1 MTHPLNSLFRLK
13 DMKKYLIRRLL
24 SGILVLWMVLTLVF
38 ILVHSV
44 PGDPAQVVAGEL
56 ADVKTVNEIRAKLGL
71 DLPLR
76 VQYWNL
82 LTGAVTGN
90 MGVSFSYRY
99 SAFQVVIERFPA
111 TVELTLV
118 GAILAI
124 PLSIA
129 LGIVSAVKRNSV
141 LDHVAKLITLFGIST
156 PSFWLGIMLIL
167 IFSVNLQWVPSMDK
181 SPYYLPQA
189 IWAAITGKPVALWI
203 WARHIILPAITLGA
217 WFTALI
223 ARMTRTETLENLNRP
238 FTLTARSKGVSQ
250 LRIIWDHV
258 LPNSLVPI
266 ITIAGI
272 QIGILLGGAIVTEA
286 VFMWPGMGRVMMD
299 AIFARDFP
307 VIQTATL
314 IFAIIWVGINLLV
327 DMIYVVID
335 PRIKLS

>member
-1 MTHPLNSLFRLK
+1 
-13 DMKKYLIRRLL
+13 MKKYLIRRIL

-38 ILVHSV
+38 LLLHSV
-44 PGDPAQVVAGEL
+44 PGDPAQVIAGEL

-71 DLPLR
+71 DLPLW
-76 VQYWNL
+76 VQYWTL
-82 LTGAVTGN
+82 LKGAVTGN

-99 SAFQVVIERFPA
+99 SAFQVVIDRLPA

-118 GAILAI
+118 AAVLAI

-129 LGIVSAVKRNSV
+129 LGIVSAVKRNSI
-141 LDHVAKLITLFGIST
+141 LDYLAKLITLFGIST

-167 IFSVNLQWVPSMDK
+167 IFSVQFQWFPSMDK
-181 SPYYLPQA
+181 SPYFFPQA
-189 IWAAITGKPVALWI
+189 IWAAVTGKPEALWQ
-203 WARHIILPAITLGA
+203 WARYIILPATTLGA

-223 ARMTRTETLENLNRP
+223 ARMTRTETLDNLNRP

-250 LRIIWDHV
+250 LGIIWGHV

-286 VFMWPGMGRVMMD
+286 VFMWPGMGRLMMD
-299 AIFARDFP
+299 SIFARDFP
-307 VIQTATL
+307 IIQTSTL
-314 IFAIIWVGINLLV
+314 IFAAIWVGINLLV
-327 DMIYVVID
+327 DLIYVWID
-335 PRIKLS
+335 PRIKLG

>member
-1 MTHPLNSLFRLK
+1 
-13 DMKKYLIRRLL
+13 MKKYLIRRLL

-44 PGDPAQVVAGEL
+44 PGDPAQVVAGDL

-71 DLPLR
+71 DLPLS

-82 LTGAVTGN
+82 LKGAVTGN

-141 LDHVAKLITLFGIST
+141 LDHLAKLITLFGIST

-181 SPYYLPQA
+181 SPYYFPQA
-189 IWAAITGKPVALWI
+189 AWAAISGKPVALWI

-299 AIFARDFP
+299 AVFARDFP
-307 VIQTATL
+307 VIQTSTL

-335 PRIKLS
+335 PRIKLT

>member
-1 MTHPLNSLFRLK
+1 MGEGEGGGDKKL
-13 DMKKYLIRRLL
+13 KKYLIRRLL
-24 SGILVLWMVLTLVF
+24 SGIFVLWLVLTLVF

-71 DLPLR
+71 DQPLS
-76 VQYWNL
+76 VQYYQL
-82 LTGAVTGN
+82 LKGAVTGN

-99 SAFQVVIERFPA
+99 SAFQVVMERLPA

-118 GAILAI
+118 GAILAV

-129 LGIVSAVKRNSV
+129 LGIVSAVKRNSI

-167 IFSVNLQWVPSMDK
+167 IFSVNLQWLPSMDK

-189 IWAAITGKPVALWI
+189 LWMAVCGKPVTLWL

-307 VIQTATL
+307 VIQTSTV
-314 IFAIIWVGINLLV
+314 IFAVIWVGINLLV
-327 DMIYVVID
+327 DMIYLAID

>member
-1 MTHPLNSLFRLK
+1 
-13 DMKKYLIRRLL
+13 MKKYLVRRFF

-44 PGDPAQVVAGEL
+44 PGDPAQVVAGDL
-56 ADVKTVNEIRAKLGL
+56 ADVKTVREVRAKLGL
-71 DLPLR
+71 DQPLT

-82 LTGAVTGN
+82 LKGAVTGD
-90 MGVSFSYRY
+90 MGASFSYRY

-129 LGIVSAVKRNSV
+129 LGIVSAVKRNSI
-141 LDHVAKLITLFGIST
+141 LDYLAKLITLFGIST

-181 SPYYLPQA
+181 SPYYFPQA
-189 IWAAITGKPVALWI
+189 VWIAVTGKPIALWQ

-223 ARMTRTETLENLNRP
+223 ARMTRTETLENLNRA

-272 QIGILLGGAIVTEA
+272 QIGILLGGAIMTEA

-314 IFAIIWVGINLLV
+314 IFAVIWVGINFLV

>member
-1 MTHPLNSLFRLK
+1 
-13 DMKKYLIRRLL
+13 MKKYLIRRIL

-38 ILVHSV
+38 ILVHTV
-44 PGDPAQVVAGEL
+44 PGDPAQVIAGEL

-71 DLPLR
+71 DQPLWT
-76 VQYWNL
+76 QYGNL
-82 LTGAVTGN
+82 LKGAMTGN

-111 TVELTLV
+111 TLELTLV
-118 GAILAI
+118 GAILAV

-129 LGIVSAVKRNSV
+129 LGIVSALRRNSFF
-141 LDHVAKLITLFGIST
+141 DYIAKFITLFGIST

-167 IFSVNLQWVPSMDK
+167 IFSVHLQWLPSMDK

-189 IWAAITGKPVALWI
+189 LWATVTGKPGALWH

-223 ARMTRTETLENLNRP
+223 ARMTRTETLDNLNRP

-250 LRIIWDHV
+250 FKIIWGHV
-258 LPNSLVPI
+258 LPNSLIPI

-272 QIGILLGGAIVTEA
+272 QIGILLGGAIVTET
-286 VFMWPGMGRVMMD
+286 VFMWPGMGRVMLD

-314 IFAIIWVGINLLV
+314 IFAMIWVGINLLV
-327 DMIYVVID
+327 DLIYVVID
-335 PRIKLS
+335 PRIKLG

>member
-1 MTHPLNSLFRLK
+1 
-13 DMKKYLIRRLL
+13 MKKYLVRRFF

-44 PGDPAQVVAGEL
+44 PGDPAQVVAGDL
-56 ADVKTVNEIRAKLGL
+56 ADVKTVREVRAKLGL
-71 DLPLR
+71 DQPLT

-82 LTGAVTGN
+82 LKGAVTGD
-90 MGVSFSYRY
+90 MGASFSYRY

-129 LGIVSAVKRNSV
+129 LGIVSAVKSNSI
-141 LDHVAKLITLFGIST
+141 LDYLAKLITLFGIST

-181 SPYYLPQA
+181 SPYYFPQA
-189 IWAAITGKPVALWI
+189 VWIAVTGKPIALWQ

-223 ARMTRTETLENLNRP
+223 ARMTRTETLENLNRA

-272 QIGILLGGAIVTEA
+272 QIGILLGGAIMTEA

-314 IFAIIWVGINLLV
+314 IFAVIWVGINFLV

>member
-1 MTHPLNSLFRLK
+1 
-13 DMKKYLIRRLL
+13 MKKYLIRRVV

-38 ILVHSV
+38 ILLHSV
-44 PGDPAQVVAGEL
+44 PGDPAQVVAGDL
-56 ADVKTVNEIRAKLGL
+56 ADVKTVAEIRAKLGL
-71 DLPLR
+71 DQPLR

-82 LTGAVTGN
+82 LKGAVTGD
-90 MGVSFSYRY
+90 MGASFSYRY
-99 SAFQVVIERFPA
+99 SAFQVVIERLPA

-118 GAILAI
+118 GAVLAI

-181 SPYYLPQA
+181 SPYYFPQA
-189 IWAAITGKPVALWI
+189 VWAAALGKPSALWI

-223 ARMTRTETLENLNRP
+223 ARMTRTETLENLNRA

-272 QIGILLGGAIVTEA
+272 QIGILLGGAIITEA

-314 IFAIIWVGINLLV
+314 IFAVIWVGINLLV

>member
-1 MTHPLNSLFRLK
+1 
-13 DMKKYLIRRLL
+13 MKKYLIRRLL

-71 DLPLR
+71 DLPLS

-82 LTGAVTGN
+82 LKGAITGD

-167 IFSVNLQWVPSMDK
+167 IFSVNLQWFPSMDK

-189 IWAAITGKPVALWI
+189 IWAAITSKPVALWI
-203 WARHIILPAITLGA
+203 WARYIILPAITLGA

-258 LPNSLVPI
+258 LPNSLIPI

>member
-1 MTHPLNSLFRLK
+1 
-13 DMKKYLIRRLL
+13 MKKYLIRRLL
-24 SGILVLWMVLTLVF
+24 SGVVVLWLVLTLVF

-44 PGDPAQVVAGEL
+44 PGDPAQIIAGDL
-56 ADVKTVNEIRAKLGL
+56 ADAKTVAEIRTKLGL
-71 DLPLR
+71 DQPLWK
-76 VQYWNL
+76 QYGNL
-82 LTGAVTGN
+82 LRGAMTGD

-99 SAFQVVIERFPA
+99 SAFRVVIERLPA

-118 GAILAI
+118 GAIMAI
-124 PLSIA
+124 PISIA
-129 LGIVSAVKRNSV
+129 LGIVSAVRRNSV
-141 LDHVAKLITLFGIST
+141 LDHIAKMITLFGIST

-181 SPYYLPQA
+181 SSYFLPGA
-189 IWAAITGKPVALWI
+189 IWAALTGKPGALWQ
-203 WARHIILPAITLGA
+203 WGRHIVLPAITLGA

-258 LPNSLVPI
+258 LPNSLIPI

-272 QIGILLGGAIVTEA
+272 QIGILLGGAIVTES
-286 VFMWPGMGRVMMD
+286 VFMWPGMGRVMID

-307 VIQTATL
+307 IIQTATL
-314 IFAIIWVGINLLV
+314 IFAVIWVVINLLI
-327 DMIYVVID
+327 DLIYVAID
-335 PRIKLS
+335 PRIKLG

>member
-1 MTHPLNSLFRLK
+1 
-13 DMKKYLIRRLL
+13 
-24 SGILVLWMVLTLVF
+24 
-38 ILVHSV
+38 
-44 PGDPAQVVAGEL
+44 
-56 ADVKTVNEIRAKLGL
+56 
-71 DLPLR
+71 
-76 VQYWNL
+76 
-82 LTGAVTGN
+82 
-90 MGVSFSYRY
+90 
-99 SAFQVVIERFPA
+99 
-111 TVELTLV
+111 
-118 GAILAI
+118 
-124 PLSIA
+124 
-129 LGIVSAVKRNSV
+129 
-141 LDHVAKLITLFGIST
+141 
-156 PSFWLGIMLIL
+156 
-167 IFSVNLQWVPSMDK
+167 MDK

-189 IWAAITGKPVALWI
+189 IWAAITGKPLALWI

-258 LPNSLVPI
+258 LPNSLIPI

-307 VIQTATL
+307 VIQTSTL

>member
-1 MTHPLNSLFRLK
+1 
-13 DMKKYLIRRLL
+13 MKKYLIRRLL
-24 SGILVLWMVLTLVF
+24 SGIVVLWLVLTLVF
-38 ILVHSV
+38 ILIHSV
-44 PGDPAQVVAGEL
+44 PGDPAQIIAGDL
-56 ADVKTVNEIRAKLGL
+56 ADAKTVAEIRTKLGL
-71 DLPLR
+71 DQPLWK
-76 VQYWNL
+76 QYWNL
-82 LTGAVTGN
+82 LRGAMTGD

-99 SAFQVVIERFPA
+99 SAFRVVIERLPA

-118 GAILAI
+118 GAIMAI
-124 PLSIA
+124 PISIA

-141 LDHVAKLITLFGIST
+141 LDHIAKMITLFGIST

-181 SPYYLPQA
+181 SSYFLPGA
-189 IWAAITGKPVALWI
+189 IWAALTGKPGALWE

-258 LPNSLVPI
+258 LPNSLIPI

-272 QIGILLGGAIVTEA
+272 QIGILLGGAIITES
-286 VFMWPGMGRVMMD
+286 VFMWPGMGRVMID

-307 VIQTATL
+307 IIQTATL
-314 IFAIIWVGINLLV
+314 IFAVIWVVINLLI
-327 DMIYVVID
+327 DLIYVAID
-335 PRIKLS
+335 PRIKLG